1 MGIFLIPIVFF
12 YIKEYNKAV
21 NYYKE
26 IFTMRKILAIWA
38 AKLSAIAGRIIGKN
52 SSSGPGTIALKIC
65 PDLIERLKG
74 NIRYKVIVTCGTN
87 GKTTTNNL
95 IYSALT
101 KCGHSVVCNNLGANM
116 LSGVAT
122 AFALQCNWL
131 GSFKADYACLEVDE
145 ASTVR
150 VFEHIKPDYVV
161 ITNLFRDQL
170 DRYGEV
176 DMTVELIKKALKMA
190 DEPTLILNGDDP
202 VTASFGQASAN
213 VVYYGIGEKVLNQTE
228 ESKEG
233 RFCTVCGAEQK
244 YNYFHYSQLG
254 DYYCPECGNKR
265 PALDFEAKNVDLKNG
280 LCFSVEDERICLNYR
295 GFYNIYNILAVYSVM
310 NTMGIKYNSFK
321 AALEEYK
328 PQVGR
333 MEEINLGKPVI
344 LNLAKN
350 PAGFN
355 QAIATVLQDPRRKD
369 VILAVNDAPSDGQD
383 VSWLWD
389 VDFDKIVH
397 DGLCSLS
404 LSGRRMYDLALRF
417 KYSDIKVDNISGNMR
432 DLIENCLSSDAEVCY
447 ALVNY
452 TALFGTEKIMLDIKK
467 ERGER

>member
-1 MGIFLIPIVFF
+1 
-12 YIKEYNKAV
+12 
-21 NYYKE
+21 
-26 IFTMRKILAIWA
+26 MRKIIAIWA
-38 AKLSAIAGRIIGKN
+38 AKLSAIAGRILGKN

-65 PDLIERLKG
+65 PDIIEKLKG
-74 NIRYKVIVTCGTN
+74 NIKYKLIVTCGTN

-101 KCGHSVVCNNLGANM
+101 KSGFKVLCNNLGANM

-122 AFALQCNWL
+122 AFALECNWL
-131 GSFKADYACLEVDE
+131 GKFKADYACLEVDE

-150 VFEHIKPDYVV
+150 VFEHIKPDFVV
-161 ITNLFRDQL
+161 ITNLFRDQI

-176 DMTVELIKKALKMA
+176 DMTAALIKKALDKA
-190 DEPTLILNGDDP
+190 DKPTLILNGDDP
-202 VTASFGQASAN
+202 VTAAFGHKYENA
-213 VVYYGIGEKVLNQTE
+213 VYFGIGEKVLPQN
-228 ESKEG
+228 SDANDGKY
-233 RFCTVCGAEQK
+233 CVLCGAEQK
-244 YNYFHYSQLG
+244 YNYFHYNQLG
-254 DYYCPECGNKR
+254 DYYCTKCDNKR
-265 PALDFEAKNVDLKNG
+265 PSLDFEALNVDLSKG
-280 LCFSVEDERICLNYR
+280 IKFTVENVPVELNYR
-295 GFYNIYNILAVYSVM
+295 GFYNIYNVLAVYAVM
-310 NTMGIKYNSFK
+310 NTIGIKYDTFR

-355 QAIATVLQDPRRKD
+355 QAIATVLQDPRKKD
-369 VILAVNDAPSDGQD
+369 VIFAVNDAASDGQD

-397 DGLCSLS
+397 DGLNTVSV
-404 LSGRRMYDLALRF
+404 SGTRLYDLALRF
-417 KYSDIKVDNISGNMR
+417 KYSDIKVDYVSSDMR
-432 DLIENCLSSDAEVCY
+432 TLIQNCLKTDAEVCY

-467 ERGER
+467 EQKRGEN